1 MNITMKVRTNLKTK
15 EVGDKV
21 KGASEKALVNVIV
34 AIVNDIIKIHPWK
47 TQTGNNSR
55 SIAYG
60 VGKTQVREGTPVAGR
75 KFSPLEPP
83 MGKLQGKIY
92 STSGYGGYLETGT
105 VYMPAFP
112 YFKPA
117 LDRHIGELPGE
128 IKAELK

>member
-21 KGASEKALVNVIV
+21 KGASEKALKNVII
-34 AIVNDIIKIHPWK
+34 AIASDVIKIHPWK

-55 SIAYG
+55 SI
-60 VGKTQVREGTPVAGR
+60 
-75 KFSPLEPP
+75 KFEAKGLS
-83 MGKLQGKIY
+83 GSVY

-105 VYMPAFP
+105 AKHPPFP

-128 IKAELK
+128 IKAGLK